1 MNKKT
6 VGALVA
12 VAVIVALGAWR
23 FTDQQAA
30 ADAPCGSTAAAPASG
45 ASGAGGPA
53 VSVTTVRADKRDYE
67 IQLEAT
73 GTVTALN
80 SVDVKPQVSSI
91 INKVHIREGQ

>member
-23 FTDQQAA
+23 FTAQPASV
-30 ADAPCGSTAAAPASG
+30 DAPGSSSAAAPASG
-45 ASGAGGPA
+45 ASGAGGPP

-67 IQLEAT
+67 VQLEAT

-80 SVDVKPQVSSI
+80 SVDVKPQV
-91 INKVHIREGQ
+91 